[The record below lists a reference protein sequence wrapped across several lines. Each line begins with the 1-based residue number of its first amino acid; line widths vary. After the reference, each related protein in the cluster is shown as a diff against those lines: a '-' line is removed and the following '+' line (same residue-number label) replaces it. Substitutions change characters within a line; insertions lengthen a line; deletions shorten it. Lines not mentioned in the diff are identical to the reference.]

1 MSYIYL
7 LILRERFNSKICLQM
22 NLLPEQII
30 LIYFD
35 IDHERGSDVSRG
47 GPRSQALVSC
57 LQTSTLPSAWL
68 RGQSRS
74 QWSSVSQQRSKVAD
88 SFITTPL
95 NLKRQANHV

>member
-1 MSYIYL
+1 M
-7 LILRERFNSKICLQM
+7 
-22 NLLPEQII
+22 
-30 LIYFD
+30 YFD

-88 SFITTPL
+88 SFIATPL